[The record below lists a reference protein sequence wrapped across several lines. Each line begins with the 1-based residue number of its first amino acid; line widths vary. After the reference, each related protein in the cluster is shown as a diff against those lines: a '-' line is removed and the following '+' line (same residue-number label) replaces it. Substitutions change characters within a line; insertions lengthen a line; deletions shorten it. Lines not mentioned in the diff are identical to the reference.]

1 MPRTWVVGRS
11 GPRVTVPL
19 QSLWGA
25 VALVVKLL
33 ERHLSTPAIVILLS
47 VRSLGCFVDATL
59 PQFIQKENFT
69 INSRIYRYNLNR
81 VMLQIVVT

>member
-1 MPRTWVVGRS
+1 MPRTWAVGRP

-19 QSLWGA
+19 QALWGA

-33 ERHLSTPAIVILLS
+33 ERHLLTRVPAIVLLLS

-59 PQFIQKENFT
+59 A
-69 INSRIYRYNLNR
+69 
-81 VMLQIVVT
+81 